1 MFDTATESRRM
12 CARCSTEL
20 SPLALVCPACSALVH
35 RGKLEDLARL
45 AEAAAVEGDHAAA
58 RAHWLEARELVPAR
72 SEQHELIGARI
83 ADLTS
88 RIEAAPPQPSN
99 RAQGSWTGRSVGV
112 AAAIG
117 LLLVGKLK
125 FLLLSLSKLSTVA
138 SIHHFAVSAIVANV
152 VQREVAGDVKHPRP
166 RAGLIAVRHRTARHP
181 QEHLLGQLMRIDLA
195 DNPRQVP
202 ENLQTMRNKKVAG
215 LGHAVCSSFAPGMNA
230 TVLCQINT

>member
-112 AAAIG
+112 TAAIG

-125 FLLLSLSKLSTVA
+125 FLLLGLSKLSTVA

-166 RAGLIAVRHRTARHP
+166 RAARRNTSWVSSCASTWP
-181 QEHLLGQLMRIDLA
+181 TIRDRYRKTCRRCVIKRWPASAMRSA
-195 DNPRQVP
+195 RASRQ
-202 ENLQTMRNKKVAG
+202 G
-215 LGHAVCSSFAPGMNA
+215 
-230 TVLCQINT
+230 